1 MHIERV
7 CHSETYYMD
16 LGCNTRTK
24 RERERESCINYIK
37 RRNSVL
43 IILDHTSKDIILT
56 FFFFFLNVNNKKL
69 VTSRFILR

>member
-16 LGCNTRTK
+16 LGCNTRTE
-24 RERERESCINYIK
+24 RERERERERENCINYIK

-56 FFFFFLNVNNKKL
+56 FFFF
-69 VTSRFILR
+69 